1 MTQLLNYSSQMI
13 PPRLLRP
20 DEKEL
25 VAEWLA
31 SAGDVASA
39 YVSARRSDDPAL
51 YRRIVI
57 TLEGDGEPSY
67 LIDTP
72 AETGYWVVV
81 QCRPYPDVHRFDS
94 LREALNFVRPV
105 LGRSVPAVVGG

>member
-1 MTQLLNYSSQMI
+1 MF

-20 DEKEL
+20 DEKRL

-31 SAGDVASA
+31 SAGDVTCA
-39 YVSARRSDDPAL
+39 YVSERRTDDPEL

-57 TLEGDGEPSY
+57 TLEGDGEPAY

-72 AETGYWVVV
+72 AKTEDWIVV

-94 LREALNFVRPV
+94 MREALNFVRPV
-105 LGRSVPAVVGG
+105 LGHPTGAVVDG